1 MPRDD
6 NRVKELILDGNCCAQ
21 VQVRMALEL
30 RGEEN
35 EQLVQA
41 VGGLCGGARSGLTCG
56 AFTGACCALTMFD
69 PALARDEMIPALL
82 DWFVEKWGSSEC
94 SVILDGDP
102 TRKTTLCPMIMWET
116 WDKTRSLLEEYGYD
130 FE

>member
-1 MPRDD
+1 MPQDEHRA
-6 NRVKELILDGNCCAQ
+6 KELMRSGNCCAQ

-30 RGEEN
+30 RGEQN

-41 VGGLCGGARSGLTCG
+41 VGGLCGGVRSGLTCG
-56 AFTGACCALTMFD
+56 AFAGAACALTLFD

-82 DWFVEKWGSSEC
+82 DWFTMKWGSSEC
-94 SVILDGDP
+94 AAILAGDP
-102 TRKTTLCPMIMWET
+102 LRKTTLCPMIIWET
-116 WDKTRSLLEEYGYD
+116 WAKARSLLEEYGYD